1 MATSGNMA
9 NKKIK
14 VWDDN
19 QKIGGKRMQEN
30 IFMSCDDIA
39 KLLTIKVSTIYAW
52 IHFEQLPK
60 GIYVKLGRKPIFFK
74 EKVINWI
81 MSGANLNPKVKK
93 GNRKN
98 V

>member
-1 MATSGNMA
+1 MYLF
-9 NKKIK
+9 
-14 VWDDN
+14 
-19 QKIGGKRMQEN
+19 KRTYKN
-30 IFMSCDDIA
+30 RFFCYFVMSCDDIA

-81 MSGANLNPKVKK
+81 MSGANLSPKVKK